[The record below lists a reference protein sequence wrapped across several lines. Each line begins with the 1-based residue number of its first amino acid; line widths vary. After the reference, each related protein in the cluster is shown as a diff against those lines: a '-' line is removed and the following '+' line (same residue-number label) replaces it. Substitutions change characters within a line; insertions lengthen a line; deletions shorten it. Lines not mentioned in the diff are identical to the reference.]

1 MRKLTIY
8 SLAFTIALAA
18 VGCTKELEITEPAG
32 RIDQGG
38 ELIFFA
44 SNENDDINA
53 QTKTVLGNNGL
64 TVTFV
69 KEDKIKIYDETING
83 VYEAGEVENGFMK
96 FTGSGCSTTADTY
109 YAVYPS
115 SAAGGYSAGN
125 LTATIPAEQSA
136 PLNSFDPNANVSVAK
151 GDKIETGKY
160 NLKFK
165 NVGNLFK
172 FHFDEDSEVTAIIIK
187 SNDSTPLTGK
197 VKIDPSTG
205 VYDSDNIEKGSNLLT
220 LKPVGSSTFKSGN
233 YYAVALPNTY
243 AAGVSVKL
251 EHSMGSYHFKRG
263 SVKNQALERNKVYQ
277 LFSGGSDLD
286 KYTEAA
292 VLPSLYKQSGTA
304 YAGETYQ
311 DLNDVSR
318 ISFHAMAV
326 DADWNYA
333 NAHNQLHI
341 MGDSDVRGYV
351 DGGTLHI
358 WTKKGMFAIP
368 EYDLQSG
375 TTADG
380 SQMFNGYKN
389 VTAIDNLSYVDV
401 TFLHSFKSMF
411 YNCNQLKTI
420 DLSSWDTS
428 SATTMSMMFNTGS
441 TNLKDVVL
449 GEWFTFCT
457 ASNTSMFGT
466 SALADANK
474 IRVSCPDEV
483 YNQFNDAGKLFS
495 DQVKWNAEAAMTGG
509 NHVENFGEFLNP
521 TILVTSVDKVVNF
534 TFTLGGY
541 FDNSALTEIE
551 VGLEGY
557 TPAPEVASQF
567 TAKVPATET
576 IGGVTYNM
584 YTMSLSDQQKR
595 DRRVVTKLLTQSTA
609 MLETHAILRATNFPD
624 AVTTS
629 RIYAQAFSGRVKWD
643 DTETHP
649 NFISGFSEND
659 YKDYTEKNW
668 PIVGQKCNVTFYL
681 QVDNGMTVNEVW
693 LSNGIEAVLCSAG
706 GSGAPSGYTAYTT
719 NSPILVSNKNEVKEL
734 EVDVRVESQKML
746 HSAGTVSVPVYGI
759 KLEDG
764 ITSTSPGLSNSQ
776 VYVLKCYGTDSY
788 LCTGQVGAT
797 NRNNNTASVYA
808 YEQIDNFSFWRFN
821 SDRKLETYN
830 TSITRYYNSGNVNNI
845 ASNGKAFTLENG
857 TNGLKFKNGSSYL
870 RFTNTLTNKTVP
882 LSTGSGNNEWIVY
895 PVTFTKP

>member
-1 MRKLTIY
+1 MKHNHIY
-8 SLAFTIALAA
+8 LLIALASAAFGSCVKEVLPVEDNTQASAPESVSVFYVSKEDEDTKTSITSLASNKFETTDKILVYDQSGNKSEFTTTDGLAFTGTTGTSSSFYGLYPTTTTGAALD
-18 VGCTKELEITEPAG
+18 G
-32 RIDQGG
+32 
-38 ELIFFA
+38 
-44 SNENDDINA
+44 
-53 QTKTVLGNNGL
+53 
-64 TVTFV
+64 
-69 KEDKIKIYDETING
+69 
-83 VYEAGEVENGFMK
+83 
-96 FTGSGCSTTADTY
+96 TA
-109 YAVYPS
+109 
-115 SAAGGYSAGN
+115 
-125 LTATIPAEQSA
+125 LKATIPAEQSA
-136 PLNSFDPNANVSVAK
+136 PVGSFDPAANVSVARAERRT
-151 GDKIETGKY
+151 DGKY
-160 NLKFK
+160 YMTFK
-165 NVGNLFK
+165 NVGNLVK
-172 FHFDEDSEVTAIIIK
+172 FSFDNNSDVTAIVIK
-187 SNDSTPLTGK
+187 GNSGEKIVGT
-197 VKIDPSTG
+197 VKINPVNGSYSNVTNG
-205 VYDSDNIEKGSNLLT
+205 SDQLT
-220 LKPVGSSTFKSGN
+220 LKPSGSATFQAGD
-233 YYAVALPNTY
+233 YYAVLLPQTY
-243 AAGVSVKL
+243 SNGISVKM
-251 EHSMGSYHFKRG
+251 EHDKGSYHFKKGGVGNRTM
-263 SVKNQALERNKVYQ
+263 LRNKIYQ
-277 LFSGGSDLD
+277 LYSGDIRT
-286 KYTEAA
+286 YTEVAM
-292 VLPSLYKQSGTA
+292 LPSLYKQSGTV

-311 DLNDVSR
+311 KLNDVSR

-375 TTADG
+375 TTAEG
-380 SQMFNGYKN
+380 SQMFNGYQN

-401 TFLHSFKSMF
+401 TFLHSFKNMF
-411 YNCNQLKTI
+411 YNCKQLKTI

-428 SATTMSMMFNTGS
+428 SAMTMSMMFSTGS

-474 IRVSCPDEV
+474 IRVSCPDVV
-483 YNQFNDAGKLFS
+483 YNQFNGAGKLFP

-509 NHVENFGEFLNP
+509 NHVVNFGEFLNP
-521 TILVTSVDKVVNF
+521 TILATSVDKVVNF

-541 FDNSALTEIE
+541 FDNSALTDIE
-551 VGLEGY
+551 VGLVGY
-557 TPAPEVASQF
+557 TPAPEVAAQF
-567 TAKVPATET
+567 TAKTPATET

-595 DRRVVTKLLTQSTA
+595 DRRVITKLVTQSTA
-609 MLETHAILRATNFPD
+609 MLETHAILRAADFPD

-649 NFISGFSEND
+649 NLISGLNTNNF
-659 YKDYTEKNW
+659 KDYTNEYW

-693 LSNGIEAVLCSAG
+693 LNNGIGAVQCSAG

-719 NSPILVSNKNEVKEL
+719 STPILVSNTSEVKQL

-746 HSAGTVSVPVYGI
+746 HSAGSVPVKVYGI

-764 ITSTSPGLSNSQ
+764 ITSTSSGLNNSQ
-776 VYVLKCYGTDSY
+776 VYVLKCYGTENY
-788 LCTGQVGAT
+788 LCTGQVGGT
-797 NRNNNTASVYA
+797 NRDGNTVSVYA
-808 YEQIDNFSFWRFN
+808 YEQIDNFSFWKFN

-830 TSITRYYNSGNVNNI
+830 SSTTRFYNSGSVTNT

-870 RFTNTLTNKTVP
+870 RFTNTPTNKTVP
-882 LSTGSGNNEWIVY
+882 LTTTSGNNEWIVY
-895 PVTFTKP
+895 PVTFTPPVTP